1 MSLETFLIITIWP
14 LVAFIG
20 FIAALF
26 ILRSP
31 ITQLIG
37 RARRAGFGDKS
48 IDFSPT
54 TAEQQKTLE
63 PPTSTAVA
71 LSVPAEAALPQPME
85 IYTAI
90 ENEMTTALETSKY
103 PPEIQKAWLIRA
115 VAVNRIMRNHEMV
128 YRLILGSQIELL
140 LAANSAPPPDM
151 TRTHQI
157 FDAAKAAFP
166 NIYSNFSFDAWLHYL
181 LNAGLIKSEQLGV
194 EQFLRITL
202 LGQDFLHYLVSNNL
216 TNRKVG

>member
-20 FIAALF
+20 CIAALF

-31 ITQLIG
+31 IIKLLD

-90 ENEMTTALETSKY
+90 ESEMTTALETSKY

-115 VAVNRIMRNHEMV
+115 VAVNRVMRNHEMV
-128 YRLILGSQIELL
+128 YRLIFWLSNRTSFGGKLGPTARHDE
-140 LAANSAPPPDM
+140 NPP
-151 TRTHQI
+151 
-157 FDAAKAAFP
+157 
-166 NIYSNFSFDAWLHYL
+166 NF
-181 LNAGLIKSEQLGV
+181 
-194 EQFLRITL
+194 
-202 LGQDFLHYLVSNNL
+202 
-216 TNRKVG
+216 